1 MAINNLGNGSGY
13 IYITDTS
20 GGILSNIVN
29 NISGRKSVLKDAL
42 INATLADNSTSITG
56 DRKYFINTAGTE
68 GSITGATDITNY
80 VTSIGLNNRFLVD
93 DATIATGVIPYTRKG
108 SIQRLRIDTQGATS
122 SDNVFR
128 ISEANGYATDGD
140 ILIIVGEH
148 HERVVT
154 VLDKASSEAATDNSS
169 AAPTGVGILA
179 LDSAT
184 SFSTSYDTHSLML
197 QYNGDNDIW
206 YEINRTPGAVITIQK
221 LRDAGINI
229 PKEGTQLITS
239 ISGGDSF
246 TPTNDSTSGIIHISG
261 THEIGAGNYTINS
274 PSGGTPREGDE
285 FTVVWESNLT
295 TSGVVTVFN
304 KVLDSANYGA
314 GNVDTVEIK
323 TRYIGGAWKVGTI
336 VKDTK
341 AITATREPVISNPSS
356 TGQFLTST
364 TAGVRSWSTVNTGI
378 KTLVFTYDFS
388 VHGGG
393 NSAIE
398 IPFST
403 SGQKLPSGAIIL
415 PSLSVIEN
423 LVIPLG
429 TTESTIK
436 VGLKTSGTSGGALAT
451 TDDYFIGATVL
462 AASPFSTL
470 NGVKMGGNGVEGK
483 IVSDS
488 HLNVLIGA
496 AALTAGKFN
505 IIVAYYE
512 S

>member
-108 SIQRLRIDTQGATS
+108 SIQRLRVDTQSGADT
-122 SDNVFR
+122 DNVFR
-128 ISEANGYATDGD
+128 ISETNAYITDGD
-140 ILIIVGEH
+140 ILIIVGENPGR
-148 HERVVT
+148 RVK
-154 VLDKASSEAATDNSS
+154 VLDKASSEAAADNSS

-179 LDSAT
+179 LDNAT
-184 SFSTSYDTHSLML
+184 PFSTADDTYSLML

-206 YEINRTPGAVITIQK
+206 YEINRTPGAVITLDK

-239 ISGGDSF
+239 ISAGDSF
-246 TPTNDSTSGIIHISG
+246 TPTNDDTSGIIHISG
-261 THEIGAGNYTINS
+261 THALGAGNYTINL
-274 PSGGTPREGDE
+274 PSAGTPREGDE

-295 TSGVVTVFN
+295 TTGVVTVFN
-304 KVLDSANYGA
+304 KVLDSDNYGA
-314 GNVDTVEIK
+314 GAVDTVEIK

-356 TGQFLTST
+356 SGQFLTST
-364 TAGVRSWSTVNTGI
+364 TAGVRSWSKVNTGI
-378 KTLVFTYDFS
+378 KTLVFTYDYS
-388 VHGGG
+388 VHGGAV
-393 NSAIE
+393 NTFE
-398 IPFST
+398 LHST
-403 SGQKLPSGAIIL
+403 SGQRIPAGAIIV

-423 LVIPLG
+423 LVVSQG
-429 TTESTIK
+429 ESSTIR
-436 VGLKTSGTSGGALAT
+436 VGLVTGETSSQGGALAD
-451 TDDYFIGATVL
+451 TDDYFHASSTVATL
-462 AASPFSTL
+462 PFSAI
-470 NGVKMGGNGVEGK
+470 NGVSIGGGAQAGKTLAHANPIVTIGV
-483 IVSDS
+483 
-488 HLNVLIGA
+488 NP
-496 AALTAGKFN
+496 LTAGKFN